1 MACRRDGSLISAIK
15 VSCSGF
21 LVSLFEPDGQ
31 IGVIGTKSNFLPDS
45 AANIIKTASVDNLAK
60 FSRAESQYQQTAKAN
75 LCNR

>member
-1 MACRRDGSLISAIK
+1 MACRRDGILISAIK

-60 FSRAESQYQQTAKAN
+60 LSRAESQHQQATESN

>member
-60 FSRAESQYQQTAKAN
+60 FSRAESQYQQTTEAN
-75 LCNR
+75 LCNG